1 MTTPTG
7 EGMSEAETDAEQ
19 RLAVLTSWGL
29 FGAFSLALV
38 ATGFRADHILV
49 AAAGYL
55 VLVAGFVSHLII
67 NRIYGMGFRS
77 GEIAAGISLFGLAA
91 FSFLVFWAFD
101 PAFTLS
107 NALSGLLGL
116 AVAAACF
123 VVYLATRF
131 GLKGAFSM
139 FHIHRN

>member
-1 MTTPTG
+1 
-7 EGMSEAETDAEQ
+7 MSEAETDAEQ

-38 ATGFRADHILV
+38 ATGFRADSLAV
-49 AAAGYL
+49 SASGYL

-77 GEIAAGISLFGLAA
+77 GEIAAGISLFGVAA
-91 FSFLVFWAFD
+91 LTFMAFWAFD
-101 PAFTLS
+101 PAFTVDDV
-107 NALSGLLGL
+107 ASGTLGL
-116 AVAAACF
+116 VVAAGCF
-123 VVYLATRF
+123 IVYLATRY

-139 FHIHRN
+139 FHIHRDS

>member
-1 MTTPTG
+1 
-7 EGMSEAETDAEQ
+7 MSEAETDAEQ

-38 ATGFRADHILV
+38 ATGFRAEEVLV
-49 AAAGYL
+49 SAAGYL
-55 VLVAGFVSHLII
+55 LLIAGFISHLII

-77 GEIAAGISLFGLAA
+77 GEIAAGISGFGIAA
-91 FSFLVFWAFD
+91 FSFMAFWALD
-101 PAFTLS
+101 PAFTMDDM
-107 NALSGLLGL
+107 LSGLLGL
-116 AVAAACF
+116 AAAAACF

>member
-1 MTTPTG
+1 
-7 EGMSEAETDAEQ
+7 MSEAETDAEQ

-29 FGAFSLALV
+29 FGAFSLAIV
-38 ATGFRADHILV
+38 ATGFRADDILV
-49 AAAGYL
+49 SAAGYL

-67 NRIYGMGFRS
+67 NRIYDIGFRS
-77 GEIAAGISLFGLAA
+77 GEIAAGISAFGLAA
-91 FSFLVFWAFD
+91 VSFMAFWAFD
-101 PAFTLS
+101 PNFTTQDM
-107 NALSGLLGL
+107 LSGLLGL

-139 FHIHRN
+139 FHIHRD